1 MAQNYNIRRSAT
13 IYSEKVEDA
22 SQRLKTSIEKNNF
35 LAVDRIES
43 LMLELNQLNTTHLTA
58 AIDRAE
64 NSCLALQALLDVL
77 KNEKKRKEVISKVN
91 TILNLFS
98 GLININHLLHDIL
111 NFCAKNYFYKIMH

>member
-1 MAQNYNIRRSAT
+1 MAQNYNSRRSAT

-43 LMLELNQLNTTHLTA
+43 LMLDLNQLNITHLTA

-91 TILNLFS
+91 TVLNIFFRTLIL
-98 GLININHLLHDIL
+98 IIYCMI
-111 NFCAKNYFYKIMH
+111 Y